1 MQEKQIAVSPMGRIP
16 TAEDAA
22 NAVLYLAGD
31 ATGVTPRP
39 SL

>member
-22 NAVLYLAGD
+22 NAVLYLTGD